1 MEIYESGEIKPD
13 VLESVSS
20 IKPEESSK
28 REALKR
34 LDFILGFFAE
44 QYPKKKEQFIKDLIA
59 QYKELVKED
68 HISKLGLETD
78 DILKEFTKLY
88 KEKELALLS
97 LNFFIQNVQLKDKSN
112 WIGETDVIYKNKLYS
127 YLLPR
132 YYNLTVFIK
141 TLGREEGIKLYKK
154 YITHFIINRLKT
166 HEDQV
171 QDIRVL
177 AKPREPTDT
186 PSEWNIYYGL
196 INDGKYFY
204 RNNNCTWVE
213 ALADFPDKEL
223 VYLVCCY
230 GDYEGVKY
238 RNKHFILTMEHT
250 IAEGDPYC
258 SRVIH
263 DTRVDYDL
271 RHPSKEFWDDL
282 KPEKK

>member
-1 MEIYESGEIKPD
+1 MKVYESGVIKPD
-13 VLESVSS
+13 ILESVSS
-20 IKPEESSK
+20 IKPDESSK

-44 QYPKKKEQFIKDLIA
+44 RYPKKKDQFAKDLIE

-68 HISKLGLETD
+68 YISNLKLD
-78 DILKEFTKLY
+78 ADKILKEFTLLY
-88 KEKELALLS
+88 KEKELAFLS
-97 LNFFIQNVQLKDKSN
+97 LNFFLQNIELKDKSS
-112 WIGETDVIYKNKLYS
+112 WFDETDVIYKNKLLAF
-127 YLLPR
+127 LLPR
-132 YYNLTVFIK
+132 YYNLSTFIK
-141 TLGREEGIKLYKK
+141 TLGREEGIKLYKQ
-154 YITHFIINRLKT
+154 YITLFIINRLKD
-166 HEDQV
+166 HEDQINDV
-171 QDIRVL
+171 KEMV
-177 AKPREPTDT
+177 KPRDPNKE

-196 INDGKYFY
+196 IDDGKYFY
-204 RNNNCTWVE
+204 MNNNCTWVD

-238 RNKHFILTMEHT
+238 RNKNFILTMEHT

-271 RHPSKEFWDDL
+271 RHPPKEFWDEL
-282 KPEKK
+282 KPENE